1 MKTIS
6 QRELRNRT
14 SRVLRR
20 VEAGECMRITVNG
33 RAVAD
38 LVPVRA
44 LRRNFVPRRELLQLF
59 KRAPLDPKFQG
70 DIEDATGVTIL
81 KL

>member
-20 VEAGECMRITVNG
+20 VGAGECMRITVDG
-33 RAVAD
+33 RPVAD
-38 LVPVRA
+38 LVPIRA
-44 LRRNFVPRRELLQLF
+44 LRRNFVPRRELLQLL
-59 KRAPLDPKFQG
+59 KRAPLDPEFRG
-70 DIEDATGVTIL
+70 DIEGATGATIV